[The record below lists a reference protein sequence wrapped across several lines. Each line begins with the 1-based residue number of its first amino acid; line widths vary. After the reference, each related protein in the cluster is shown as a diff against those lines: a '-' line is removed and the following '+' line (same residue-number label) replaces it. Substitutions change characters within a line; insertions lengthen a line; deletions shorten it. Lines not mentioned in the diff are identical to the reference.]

1 MFYKSFFFETSTFF
15 KKNQKNFFFYK
26 KKRLQDGIAPSFV
39 QKPTIKPDADGK
51 RLCFECKIKSEPEP
65 VITWYRDN
73 TEIINKGK
81 LN

>member
-1 MFYKSFFFETSTFF
+1 MNICDF
-15 KKNQKNFFFYK
+15 
-26 KKRLQDGIAPSFV
+26 RLQDGIAPSFV

-51 RLCFECKIKSEPEP
+51 RLCFECKIKADPEP

-73 TEIINKGK
+73 SEIINKGILGILFVFCILIYTMFLFY